1 MAEKSFLKKQ
11 EKNWGLPL
19 LWQECIV
26 ELCGWCVRCFSVCGC
41 TRHSTSCVLLRLS
54 LTDRQRSHAS
64 CWRGSAA
71 HTWVPVLFT
80 LTLPSFWTLRKCRSH
95 HSKVRGLYD
104 FLGKE
109 MNAYLRLLV
118 IQRQIHIKLI
128 KSEIILKCIT
138 AVTELLSSFQH
149 R

>member
-1 MAEKSFLKKQ
+1 MAEKSFLKKH
-11 EKNWGLPL
+11 EKT
-19 LWQECIV
+19 EV
-26 ELCGWCVRCFSVCGC
+26 FLCFDRMYSWAMWMMCPVFSVCGC

-80 LTLPSFWTLRKCRSH
+80 LALPSFWTLRKCRSH

-104 FLGKE
+104 FFGKE